1 MLQLCINHLQP
12 GKETTPL
19 LTGTL
24 PLPSC
29 AVWCSVVKRE
39 VLCSGAVLPPAE
51 LALTALSSVSPAA
64 ILVLFLAQLRQSSF
78 RMAEKVLF
86 SAALQFVCAN
96 EQSCW
101 HHVLQTLEVS
111 TSSTWQRNNLKP
123 CLGIVN

>member
-64 ILVLFLAQLRQSSF
+64 ILSLIFST
-78 RMAEKVLF
+78 AETE
-86 SAALQFVCAN
+86 QFQN
-96 EQSCW
+96 
-101 HHVLQTLEVS
+101 
-111 TSSTWQRNNLKP
+111 
-123 CLGIVN
+123 G